1 MANLLTRKVMDNI
14 ARQYRKDNATNSS
27 SSIGQESNGNIDSR
41 EEALILSLINNS
53 SINPNSNNIRYQKPQ
68 EIKKI
73 QLENLIEYSN
83 QSAEKATKSSFAIT
97 LEELANKQSK

>member
-14 ARQYRKDNATNSS
+14 ARQYRKENVTNSS
-27 SSIGQESNGNIDSR
+27 SSMEQESNGNIDSR
-41 EEALILSLINNS
+41 EEALLLGLINS
-53 SINPNSNNIRYQKPQ
+53 SSTNPNSNNIRYQKPQ

-73 QLENLIEYSN
+73 KLENLIEYSKQPAEEN
-83 QSAEKATKSSFAIT
+83 QKCSFAIS